1 MILKIRKLHQQPT
14 TILQNFNC
22 QNFERNTTTN
32 KSNKIKDDLENL
44 SYKTKNINLKNAKEV
59 FLNKKIKLEKFF
71 YNSLLVWNFNYFQQ
85 NIEKIENMRKEI
97 TVIKNKGNFIDA
109 IKKVDKTEIEIKKTN
124 TKLEE
129 DFNNFFSNAK
139 SNYSDLSYL
148 KADEKTLRMPSN

>member
-1 MILKIRKLHQQPT
+1 M
-14 TILQNFNC
+14 QN
-22 QNFERNTTTN
+22 
-32 KSNKIKDDLENL
+32 S
-44 SYKTKNINLKNAKEV
+44 

-148 KADEKTLRMPSN
+148 KADENIKNALKLKPNAPEAKKLRTKIKVLPEKIQILENLETARSENNKKRITFNAKAQSNRKKH